1 MMQGK
6 NFLTH
11 LKLIMGDTKFNK
23 DRLKIVDDIGYGDFI
38 LELRNTLINP
48 SNPLQY
54 DEWNEYLENNHTWF
68 ARVALYNSNPVG
80 YVGIFNNE
88 ITIAVIPDFQDR
100 GIGLSLLQDM
110 RKSPAFKK
118 EKTYAKVRPENI
130 KSLKAFK
137 KAGFKT
143 KYLHLY

>member
-1 MMQGK
+1 MKPQ
-6 NFLTH
+6 LTEIAGLLAK
-11 LKLIMGDTKFNK
+11 LKGAVKF
-23 DRLKIVDDIGYGDFI
+23 RLPQKLLTTSSLLVRPALLGIKVDGI
-38 LELRNTLINP
+38 
-48 SNPLQY
+48 
-54 DEWNEYLENNHTWF
+54 DEAT